1 MVHLAFN
8 GIDLG
13 EDDERSSSSC
23 CWCSCSNGV
32 VVASSFDS
40 SACFSLSLD
49 MARLWLDSYD
59 SCYAA
64 SAFVLPR
71 E

>member
-13 EDDERSSSSC
+13 EDEDEGSSSC
-23 CWCSCSNGV
+23 CCCCCSDGV

-40 SACFSLSLD
+40 SGVFSLSLD

-59 SCYAA
+59 SY
-64 SAFVLPR
+64 
-71 E
+71 